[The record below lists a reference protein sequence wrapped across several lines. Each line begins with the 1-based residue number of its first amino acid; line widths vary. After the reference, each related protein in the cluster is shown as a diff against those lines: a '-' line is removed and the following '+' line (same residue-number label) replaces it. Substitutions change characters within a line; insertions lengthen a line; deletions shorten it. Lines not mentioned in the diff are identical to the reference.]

1 MSHKNWRGQPFGC
14 RIRRGPEII
23 LIPHLYLASSILL
36 PSIIITVFSLLTSH
50 IHSSMAQN
58 KPKSKRGR
66 KPKAEW
72 QRLRNEIKLHLDD
85 GNYAVV
91 KDMAREAGMSLNRF
105 ITRAVL
111 GATIRKALTDDEYAM
126 VRSLQG
132 IANNLNQ
139 LARCANGMG
148 FDSVA
153 TKVDSLLTTTLNLLS
168 KFRM

>member
-1 MSHKNWRGQPFGC
+1 MIQ
-14 RIRRGPEII
+14 
-23 LIPHLYLASSILL
+23 
-36 PSIIITVFSLLTSH
+36 T
-50 IHSSMAQN
+50 

-66 KPKAEW
+66 KSKPEW

-91 KDMAREAGMSLNRF
+91 KDMARESGLSLNKF
-105 ITRAVL
+105 ITRAVM
-111 GATIRKALTDDEYAM
+111 GTTIRKALTEEEYSM

-148 FDSVA
+148 FDAVA
-153 TKVDSLLTTTLNLLS
+153 SKVNSLLTTTLGLLS

>member
-1 MSHKNWRGQPFGC
+1 MTQTKR
-14 RIRRGPEII
+14 
-23 LIPHLYLASSILL
+23 
-36 PSIIITVFSLLTSH
+36 
-50 IHSSMAQN
+50 
-58 KPKSKRGR
+58 KSKRGR
-66 KPKAEW
+66 RPKPEW

-91 KDMAREAGMSLNRF
+91 KDMACESGLSLNKF
-105 ITRAVL
+105 ITRAVM
-111 GATIRKALTDDEYAM
+111 GATIRKALTNEEYSM

-148 FDSVA
+148 LDVVA
-153 TKVDSLLTTTLNLLS
+153 SKVESLLTTTLSLLS

>member
-1 MSHKNWRGQPFGC
+1 MIQ
-14 RIRRGPEII
+14 
-23 LIPHLYLASSILL
+23 
-36 PSIIITVFSLLTSH
+36 T
-50 IHSSMAQN
+50 

-66 KPKAEW
+66 KPKPEW

-91 KDMAREAGMSLNRF
+91 KDMARESGLSLNKF
-105 ITRAVL
+105 ITSAVM
-111 GATIRKALTDDEYAM
+111 GTTIRKALTKEEYSM

-139 LARCANGMG
+139 LARCANGLG

-153 TKVDSLLTTTLNLLS
+153 SKVDSMLTITLDLLS

>member
-1 MSHKNWRGQPFGC
+1 MTQTKR
-14 RIRRGPEII
+14 
-23 LIPHLYLASSILL
+23 
-36 PSIIITVFSLLTSH
+36 
-50 IHSSMAQN
+50 
-58 KPKSKRGR
+58 KSKRGR
-66 KPKAEW
+66 KPKPEW

-91 KDMAREAGMSLNRF
+91 KDMTRETGLSLNKF
-105 ITRAVL
+105 ITRAVM
-111 GATIRKALTDDEYAM
+111 GATIRKALSDEEYLM

-148 FDSVA
+148 FDVVA
-153 TKVDSLLTTTLNLLS
+153 SKVENLLTITLGLLS

>member
-1 MSHKNWRGQPFGC
+1 MTN
-14 RIRRGPEII
+14 
-23 LIPHLYLASSILL
+23 
-36 PSIIITVFSLLTSH
+36 
-50 IHSSMAQN
+50 N
-58 KPKSKRGR
+58 KRGR
-66 KPKAEW
+66 KPKPEW

-85 GNYAVV
+85 GTFAVV
-91 KDMAREAGMSLNRF
+91 KDMASEAGLSLNRF

-111 GATIRKALTDDEYAM
+111 GANIRKALTEDEYRM

-139 LARCANGMG
+139 LTRCANGMG

-153 TKVDSLLTTTLNLLS
+153 SRIDSLLALTLDLLS

>member
-1 MSHKNWRGQPFGC
+1 MIQ
-14 RIRRGPEII
+14 
-23 LIPHLYLASSILL
+23 
-36 PSIIITVFSLLTSH
+36 T
-50 IHSSMAQN
+50 

-66 KPKAEW
+66 KSKPEW

-91 KDMAREAGMSLNRF
+91 KDMARESGLSLNKF
-105 ITRAVL
+105 ITRAVM
-111 GATIRKALTDDEYAM
+111 GATIRKALNDEEYSM

-148 FDSVA
+148 FDVVSS
-153 TKVDSLLTTTLNLLS
+153 KVDSLLTTTLSLLS

>member
-1 MSHKNWRGQPFGC
+1 MTPTKR
-14 RIRRGPEII
+14 
-23 LIPHLYLASSILL
+23 
-36 PSIIITVFSLLTSH
+36 
-50 IHSSMAQN
+50 
-58 KPKSKRGR
+58 KSKRGR
-66 KPKAEW
+66 KPKPEW

-91 KDMAREAGMSLNRF
+91 KDMAHEAGLSLNKF
-105 ITRAVL
+105 ITRAVM
-111 GATIRKALTDDEYAM
+111 GTTIRKALTDDEYAM

-148 FDSVA
+148 FDAVA
-153 TKVDSLLTTTLNLLS
+153 SKVDSLLTTTLGLLS

>member
-1 MSHKNWRGQPFGC
+1 MTYN
-14 RIRRGPEII
+14 
-23 LIPHLYLASSILL
+23 
-36 PSIIITVFSLLTSH
+36 
-50 IHSSMAQN
+50 
-58 KPKSKRGR
+58 KRGR
-66 KPKAEW
+66 KPKPEW
-72 QRLRNEIKLHLDD
+72 QRLRNEIKLRLDD
-85 GNYAVV
+85 GTFAVV
-91 KDMAREAGMSLNRF
+91 KDMASEAGLSLNRF

-111 GATIRKALTDDEYAM
+111 GANIRKALTEDEYRM

-153 TKVDSLLTTTLNLLS
+153 DQINRLLATTLDLLS

>member
-1 MSHKNWRGQPFGC
+1 MTQTKR
-14 RIRRGPEII
+14 
-23 LIPHLYLASSILL
+23 
-36 PSIIITVFSLLTSH
+36 
-50 IHSSMAQN
+50 
-58 KPKSKRGR
+58 KSKRGR
-66 KPKAEW
+66 RPKPEW

-91 KDMAREAGMSLNRF
+91 KDMACESGLSLNKF
-105 ITRAVL
+105 ITRAVM
-111 GATIRKALTDDEYAM
+111 GATIRKALSDEEYSM

-148 FDSVA
+148 FDMVV
-153 TKVDSLLTTTLNLLS
+153 TKVDSMLTTALGLLS

>member
-1 MSHKNWRGQPFGC
+1 MILTK
-14 RIRRGPEII
+14 RI
-23 LIPHLYLASSILL
+23 
-36 PSIIITVFSLLTSH
+36 
-50 IHSSMAQN
+50 
-58 KPKSKRGR
+58 SKRGR
-66 KPKAEW
+66 KSKPEW

-91 KDMAREAGMSLNRF
+91 KDMAREAGLSLNKF
-105 ITRAVL
+105 ITRAVM
-111 GATIRKALTDDEYAM
+111 GTTIRKDLTEEEYSM

-148 FDSVA
+148 FDGVA
-153 TKVDSLLTTTLNLLS
+153 SKVDSLLTITLTLLS

>member
-1 MSHKNWRGQPFGC
+1 MSHKNWPRQPAGC
-14 RIRRGPEII
+14 RIRQGLEII
-23 LIPHLYLASSILL
+23 LIPHPVLTSPILCTSPPFLL
-36 PSIIITVFSLLTSH
+36 PTKLTL
-50 IHSSMAQN
+50 IQT

-66 KPKAEW
+66 KPKPEW

-91 KDMAREAGMSLNRF
+91 KDMAREAGLSLNKF
-105 ITRAVL
+105 ITRAVM
-111 GATIRKALTDDEYAM
+111 GATIRKALTDEEYSM

-148 FDSVA
+148 FDAVA
-153 TKVDSLLTTTLNLLS
+153 ENVEALLTTTLGLLS

>member
-1 MSHKNWRGQPFGC
+1 MIQS
-14 RIRRGPEII
+14 
-23 LIPHLYLASSILL
+23 
-36 PSIIITVFSLLTSH
+36 
-50 IHSSMAQN
+50 

-66 KPKAEW
+66 KSKPEW

-91 KDMAREAGMSLNRF
+91 KDMARESGLSLNKF
-105 ITRAVL
+105 ITRAVM
-111 GATIRKALTDDEYAM
+111 GTTIRKALTEEEYSM

-139 LARCANGMG
+139 LTRCANGMG
-148 FDSVA
+148 FNLVE
-153 TKVDSLLTTTLNLLS
+153 TKVDSMLTTTLSLLS